1 MTPTR
6 GRRDGRAVRILAF
19 AAAISLYGIR
29 RADVQTTSA
38 RKDYGGRWLRHD
50 RWDDDDGGEYEVVT
64 TDYGWNSP
72 TVSPPT
78 RRILTGE
85 FYRAI
90 LEHPRYNATAWSD
103 LHEHPDPS
111 RRVVAFMDVDTCMES
126 NYPTYGVK
134 WTHDNV
140 NLEINAIPGERI
152 QRSLRYACGH
162 VRRAFESPAL
172 SANPDSRLVILDC
185 GTGYPGSWIKDLCDN
200 STNPDSNKKFGGGW
214 VGNRGDPL
222 QSAQLVIAYFG
233 ITKDEARATDIGLP
247 APAIKPVEL
256 GVHERYAVENCERL
270 VGDGRSDLSRHLAL
284 SFRGGGDYGRDR
296 LLQHHN
302 GDDVS
307 IEIKRRDDQRLEREM
322 YGYVNSTAP
331 NDYGDVLRDSWF
343 SAAPHG
349 DCLWSYRFTEI
360 LSAGAV
366 S

>member
-185 GTGYPGSWIKDLCDN
+185 GTGYPARGSKICATTRRTPTLTRSSVGAGSETGEIRCRAPSLSSRTTASRKTKRGRRTSACLPRPSSRSSWAC
-200 STNPDSNKKFGGGW
+200 TNGTPW
-214 VGNRGDPL
+214 RTARG
-222 QSAQLVIAYFG
+222 S
-233 ITKDEARATDIGLP
+233 
-247 APAIKPVEL
+247 
-256 GVHERYAVENCERL
+256 
-270 VGDGRSDLSRHLAL
+270 
-284 SFRGGGDYGRDR
+284 
-296 LLQHHN
+296 
-302 GDDVS
+302 
-307 IEIKRRDDQRLEREM
+307 
-322 YGYVNSTAP
+322 
-331 NDYGDVLRDSWF
+331 
-343 SAAPHG
+343 
-349 DCLWSYRFTEI
+349 
-360 LSAGAV
+360 
-366 S
+366 